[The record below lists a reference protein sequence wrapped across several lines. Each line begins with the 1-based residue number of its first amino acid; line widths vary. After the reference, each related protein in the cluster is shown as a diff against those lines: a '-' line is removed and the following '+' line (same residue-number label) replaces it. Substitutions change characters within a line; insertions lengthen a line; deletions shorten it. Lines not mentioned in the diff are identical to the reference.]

1 MMGQL
6 SYWLFVIKPRILAP
20 VNFLLVGP
28 GGRITALEQYAV
40 NGYCRRDA
48 IQRPDFSRNNVFP
61 YFDNVVFSEEKM
73 KSFGLSFFMVLVVFQ
88 AGAQGLEPGVAI
100 INTNNIRASVYSN
113 GRLFWTGSGGH
124 FEMLEEG
131 VSPILLG
138 GLWLGAVD
146 GAGNLR
152 ISCQLYDDGK
162 VESQFQPGTIKTLY
176 PRPEIDTNLNRI
188 WRVSRKE
195 IIAHQVDFGA
205 DGRIDSIIPAI
216 YSWPGRGNP
225 HSLKYNGFEIFDGY
239 EILAPFEDWDGDGA
253 YNPDKGDYPRL
264 AVRGHRFTQP
274 DEMAW
279 WAFNDLMERE
289 NPWLY
294 DPLLVEV
301 HCQAFVFNCRK
312 EEEEVMNNSLFLHY
326 TLINKSLEPLDSI
339 RVGMFL
345 DFAIGCPDD
354 DYIGVLPENGTV
366 YAYNSGHEDGPCG
379 HPPANLLVSST
390 LFDDLYVT
398 DAPRN
403 TPPDTVFTSAFD
415 RIMPLQLQE
424 ETGLPNNA
432 FPVAGLE
439 YYRYLTGSWR
449 DGNPLTYGGSGYNTG
464 GMPIAFPFTG
474 FPTAEGDWNEK
485 NAGRTPGRRRALA
498 SAGHFRLNPEGV
510 NSFTIGITAQNCWGC
525 HPEGSAESFSRAFH
539 EIREIDLWMRRDW
552 LVDFPCTQSK
562 IEIERPPPFSPMLT
576 LFPNPAKN
584 RLTVHVENAPAYWY
598 RVYNAHG
605 QLMLKRD
612 NPEPVSFL
620 ETTNWLKGVYFL
632 QVRAGGETI
641 SQSFVIE

>member
-1 MMGQL
+1 
-6 SYWLFVIKPRILAP
+6 
-20 VNFLLVGP
+20 
-28 GGRITALEQYAV
+28 
-40 NGYCRRDA
+40 
-48 IQRPDFSRNNVFP
+48 
-61 YFDNVVFSEEKM
+61 
-73 KSFGLSFFMVLVVFQ
+73 MVLVVFQ

-100 INTNNIRASVYSN
+100 INTNNIRASVYSS

-131 VSPILLG
+131 VSPVLLG

-146 GAGNLR
+146 GAGNLKV
-152 ISCQLYDDGK
+152 SHQLYDD
-162 VESQFQPGTIKTLY
+162 ETEDRHFQPGVLL
-176 PRPEIDTNLNRI
+176 PAWQDHRIDTNFNKI
-188 WRVSRKE
+188 WRVKREE
-195 IIAHQVDFGA
+195 IIAHQLDFGA
-205 DGRIDSIIPAI
+205 DGRIDSIIPAV
-216 YSWPGRGNP
+216 YRWPGKGNP
-225 HSLKYNGFEIFDGY
+225 HSLKYNGFAIPEDYI
-239 EILAPFEDWDGDGA
+239 ILAPFEDWDGDGI
-253 YNPDKGDYPRL
+253 YDPDKGDCPALDLRT
-264 AVRGHRFTQP
+264 GRFFPIP
-274 DEMAW
+274 DEMLW
-279 WAFNDLMERE
+279 WAFNDFTSRST
-289 NPWLY
+289 
-294 DPLLVEV
+294 DPLIAEV
-301 HCQAFVFNCRK
+301 HCLLFAFRCER
-312 EEEEVMNNSLFLHY
+312 EEEAAMNNTLFFNY
-326 TLINKSLEPLDSI
+326 KLINKSVEPVDSV

-345 DFAIGCPDD
+345 DFAVGCPDD

-366 YAYNSGHEDGPCG
+366 YAYNGDREDGPCG
-379 HPPANLLVSST
+379 PPPANLLVSST

-424 ETGLPNNA
+424 ETGIPNNA
-432 FPVAGLE
+432 FPVTGLE

-449 DGNPLTYGGSGYNTG
+449 DGSPLVYGGSGYNTG
-464 GMPIAFPFTG
+464 GIPVAFPFTG

-498 SAGHFRLNPEGV
+498 SAGHFRLNPGGV
-510 NSFTIGITAQNCWGC
+510 NSFTIGITAQSCWGC
-525 HPEGSAESFSRAFH
+525 HPEGYAESFNRAFH
-539 EIREIDLWMRRDW
+539 EIREIDLWMRGDW
-552 LVDFPCTQSK
+552 LTDFPCTQSK
-562 IEIERPPPFSPMLT
+562 IEIKRPEPPPLPPMLT

-584 RLTVHVENAPAYWY
+584 QLTVQVENAPAYWY

-620 ETTNWLKGVYFL
+620 ETANWLKGVYFL